1 MSTLNPRYKDN
12 PIVKHSY
19 EFALQIIAYCEQ
31 LDGKGKYVVSK
42 QVLRSGT
49 SIGANIREAQNCE
62 SKNDFIHKMKIAL
75 KEADETEYWLFL
87 CKDSNYSDPQILI
100 EKLSEII
107 KILNKIISTSKLKP
121 FAN

>member
-1 MSTLNPRYKDN
+1 MSSLNPRYQDN

-19 EFALQIIAYCEQ
+19 EFALQIVKYCEE
-31 LDGKGKYVVSK
+31 LDKKGKYVVAK

-49 SIGANIREAQNCE
+49 SIGANIREAQNSE

-87 CKDSNYSDPQILI
+87 CKDSGYSDHQLLI
-100 EKLSEII
+100 DKLSEII
-107 KILNKIISTSKLKP
+107 KILNKIIGTAKVKP
-121 FAN
+121 LSN

>member
-1 MSTLNPRYKDN
+1 MSTLNPRYKNN

-19 EFALQIIAYCEQ
+19 EFALQIIAYCEE
-31 LDGKGKYVVSK
+31 LDKKGKYVVAK

-49 SIGANIREAQNCE
+49 SIGANIREAQNSE

-87 CKDSNYSDPQILI
+87 CKDSNYSDPQLLL

-107 KILNKIISTSKLKP
+107 KILNKIIGTARVKALS
-121 FAN
+121 N

>member
-1 MSTLNPRYKDN
+1 MSSLNPRYQDN

-19 EFALQIIAYCEQ
+19 EFALQIVGYCEV
-31 LDGKGKYVVSK
+31 LDKSGKYVVAK

-49 SIGANIREAQNCE
+49 SIGANIREAQNSE
-62 SKNDFIHKMKIAL
+62 SKSDFIHKMKIAL

-87 CKDSNYSDPQILI
+87 CRDSNYSDPQLLI

-107 KILNKIISTSKLKP
+107 KILNKIIGTAKVKP
-121 FAN
+121 LSN